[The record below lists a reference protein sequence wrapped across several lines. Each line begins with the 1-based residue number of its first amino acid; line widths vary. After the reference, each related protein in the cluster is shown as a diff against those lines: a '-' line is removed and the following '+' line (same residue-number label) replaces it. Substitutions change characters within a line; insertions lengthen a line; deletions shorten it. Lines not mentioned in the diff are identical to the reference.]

1 MPPKDDKN
9 AGELGSAP
17 TTPAPEGTIAQ
28 DPLASAQRPPP
39 PKGTVSQDPLGS
51 AQTTPAPEG
60 TIAVQGSGDGPIIVR
75 GTGANAERDA
85 LAAGSGTP
93 DSTLGMPP
101 GEQPP
106 PGSGPDAVGNI
117 IGHFRVVRR
126 LGMGGMG
133 VVFACEDTS
142 LGRQV
147 AVKLVREEH
156 PAYRARLLREAQAM
170 ARLEHPN
177 VVRVYEVGTDRGRM
191 FIAMELVEG
200 ETLTG
205 WLRSFRTWQDVVEM
219 FLQVGAG
226 LAAVHGAGLVHRDFK
241 PDNVL
246 VDRQGR
252 ARVADFGLA
261 RLDAKDPSPL
271 AQPLTKSGVMMG
283 TPGYMAPE
291 QQFGADVDARA
302 DQYSFC
308 IALREALGGRPVD
321 DARWAAVP
329 DAIRAVVNRGLS
341 YEPLDRYPS
350 MSELLAALRAVPRY
364 PQPTVAGMAAAGREP
379 RWMIA
384 LLVLAVLGVVA
395 GVVAFVGTRKH
406 DRPQAQLVA
415 DARTEVVDHAPLA
428 DAPREETV
436 VLADAGVAVVEP
448 PPDARRAVTGHAPPR
463 DAAVAVTA
471 DAAVQVASGL
481 PLPVT
486 IPTTKHLD
494 EAIVGHPKH
503 LPVIRKVLAYLGW
516 DGYDAKWS
524 ADDLEKTI
532 DSSTGSDKATAQVQ
546 LAMIKRKKGDCATAS
561 VLWDEAMKALPAF
574 DPEEVATWR
583 ARAALGRALCTLST
597 GDGAEAQKQVA
608 YAWNK
613 GNRSEVQFV
622 MGMCEYELGHKDVA
636 YAHMLTVERMPGAAV
651 QQALKAWLDLQGLTL
666 R

>member
-1 MPPKDDKN
+1 VAPKDDKN

-28 DPLASAQRPPP
+28 DPLASAP
-39 PKGTVSQDPLGS
+39 
-51 AQTTPAPEG
+51 TTPAP
-60 TIAVQGSGDGPIIVR
+60 ADSG
-75 GTGANAERDA
+75 N
-85 LAAGSGTP
+85 P
-93 DSTLGMPP
+93 DSTLGMPA
-101 GEQPP
+101 GEQPA
-106 PGSGPDAVGNI
+106 PGTAPDAIGNI

-147 AVKLVREEH
+147 AVKLVRDEH

-226 LAAVHGAGLVHRDFK
+226 LAAVHGVGLVHRDFK

-261 RLDAKDPSPL
+261 RLDVKDPSPL

-329 DAIRAVVNRGLS
+329 EPIRAVVNKGLS
-341 YEPLDRYPS
+341 YDALDRYSS
-350 MSELLAALRAVPRY
+350 MTELLAALRARS
-364 PQPTVAGMAAAGREP
+364 TREP
-379 RWMIA
+379 RWIVA

-395 GVVAFVGTRKH
+395 GVVAFVGTRTH
-406 DRPQAQLVA
+406 EQPHAQAQAIA
-415 DARTEVVDHAPLA
+415 DARTEVVHSAPLV
-428 DAPREETV
+428 DATHDEPV
-436 VLADAGVAVVEP
+436 VLADAGVVVVEA
-448 PPDARRAVTGHAPPR
+448 PPDARRAVTVHAAPR
-463 DAAVAVTA
+463 DAALDLTV
-471 DAAVQVASGL
+471 DAAAQVASGL
-481 PLPVT
+481 PLPVS

-494 EAIVGHPKH
+494 EAIVGNPKH
-503 LPVIRKVLAYLGW
+503 LPVMRKVIAYLGW

-524 ADDLEKTI
+524 ADALEKTI
-532 DSSTGSDKATAQVQ
+532 DSSSGTDKAIAQVQ
-546 LAMIKRKKGDCATAS
+546 LGMVKRKKGDCPTAS
-561 VLWDEAMKALPAF
+561 VLWDDAMKALPAY
-574 DPEEVATWR
+574 DPDEPASWR

-597 GDGAEAQKQVA
+597 GDGVEAQKQVA

-622 MGMCEYELGHKDVA
+622 MGMCAYEQGEKDIALG
-636 YAHMLTVERMPGAAV
+636 HMLTVERMPGANV

>member
-1 MPPKDDKN
+1 VAPKDDKT
-9 AGELGSAP
+9 AELGSAP
-17 TTPAPEGTIAQ
+17 TTPAVEGTRAQ
-28 DPLASAQRPPP
+28 DPLA
-39 PKGTVSQDPLGS
+39 S

-60 TIAVQGSGDGPIIVR
+60 TIAVQGSGGGPIIMR
-75 GTGANAERDA
+75 GSGANAEQDA
-85 LAAGSGTP
+85 LAAGSGHP
-93 DSTLGMPP
+93 ASTLDMPA
-101 GEQPP
+101 GEQPAA
-106 PGSGPDAVGNI
+106 GAGPDPVGNL
-117 IGHFRVVRR
+117 IGHFRVIRR

-133 VVFACEDTS
+133 VVFACEDAN

-147 AVKLVREEH
+147 AVKLVREEN

-226 LAAVHGAGLVHRDFK
+226 LAAVHGVGLVHRDFK

-261 RLDAKDPSPL
+261 RLDVKDPSPL

-321 DARWAAVP
+321 EARWATVP

-341 YEPLDRYPS
+341 YDPPERYPS

-364 PQPTVAGMAAAGREP
+364 PQPTATAKATGAAREP
-379 RWMIA
+379 RWIIA
-384 LLVLAVLGVVA
+384 LLALAVLGVVA
-395 GVVAFVGTRKH
+395 GVVAFVGTRTH
-406 DRPQAQLVA
+406 ERPRAQVIA
-415 DARTEVVDHAPLA
+415 DARTEVAHSGPLG
-428 DAPREETV
+428 DAPREESV
-436 VLADAGVAVVEP
+436 VIADAGIVVVA
-448 PPDARRAVTGHAPPR
+448 PPDARRAVTAHVPVR
-463 DAAVAVTA
+463 DASVAVTV
-471 DAAVQVASGL
+471 DAATQVASGL
-481 PLPVT
+481 PLPVS

-516 DGYDAKWS
+516 DGYEATWS
-524 ADDLEKTI
+524 ADDLEKAI
-532 DSSTGSDKATAQVQ
+532 DAASGIDKAIAQVQ
-546 LAMIKRKKGDCATAS
+546 LGMVKRKKGDCATAS
-561 VLWDEAMKALPAF
+561 VLWDDAMKALPAF
-574 DPEEVATWR
+574 DPEAPATWR
-583 ARAALGRALCTLST
+583 ARAALGRALCTH
-597 GDGAEAQKQVA
+597 
-608 YAWNK
+608 AWNK

-636 YAHMLTVERMPGAAV
+636 YAHMLTVERMPGANV

>member
-1 MPPKDDKN
+1 VAPKDDKN
-9 AGELGSAP
+9 VGELGSAP

-28 DPLASAQRPPP
+28 DPLASAP
-39 PKGTVSQDPLGS
+39 
-51 AQTTPAPEG
+51 TTPAPEG
-60 TIAVQGSGDGPIIVR
+60 TLAVQGSGGPVIVR
-75 GTGANAERDA
+75 GSGANAERDA
-85 LAAGSGTP
+85 LAAGSGNA

-101 GEQPP
+101 GEQPAP
-106 PGSGPDAVGNI
+106 DSGPDAVGNI

-133 VVFACEDTS
+133 VVFACEDAN

-147 AVKLVREEH
+147 AVKLVRDEH

-226 LAAVHGAGLVHRDFK
+226 LAAVHGVGLVHRDFK

-261 RLDAKDPSPL
+261 RLDVKDPSPL

-308 IALREALGGRPVD
+308 IALREALGGRPVEE
-321 DARWAAVP
+321 ARWAAVP
-329 DAIRAVVNRGLS
+329 APIRAVVNRGLS
-341 YEPLDRYPS
+341 YDPPDRYPS
-350 MSELLAALRAVPRY
+350 MTELLAALRAVPRY
-364 PQPTVAGMAAAGREP
+364 PQPAAADGTGAAAREP
-379 RWMIA
+379 RWIVA
-384 LLVLAVLGVVA
+384 LLVLLVLGSVT
-395 GVVAFVGTRKH
+395 GVVTYVGTRTH
-406 DRPQAQLVA
+406 DRPQAHVIA
-415 DARTEVVDHAPLA
+415 DARTEVVHNAPLA
-428 DAPREETV
+428 DAPREESV
-436 VLADAGVAVVEP
+436 APADASVVVDAL
-448 PPDARRAVTGHAPPR
+448 PDARRAVTVHVAPR
-463 DAAVAVTA
+463 DAAVSVSV
-471 DAAVQVASGL
+471 DAAAQVASAVQL
-481 PLPVT
+481 PLPVS

-494 EAIVGHPKH
+494 EAVVGNPKH

-516 DGYDAKWS
+516 DGYDARWS
-524 ADDLEKTI
+524 ADELEKTI
-532 DSSTGSDKATAQVQ
+532 DSSSGTDKAIAQVE
-546 LAMIKRKKGDCATAS
+546 LGMIKRKKGDCATAS
-561 VLWDEAMKALPAF
+561 VLWDDAMKALPAF
-574 DPEEVATWR
+574 DPEEPATWR
-583 ARAALGRALCTLST
+583 ARAAMGRALCTLST
-597 GDGAEAQKQVA
+597 GDGAETLKQVA

-613 GNRSEVQFV
+613 GNRPEVQFV
-622 MGMCEYELGHKDVA
+622 MGMSEYELGHKDVA
-636 YAHMLTVERMPGAAV
+636 LAHMLTVERMPGANV